1 MLGIAAR
8 QIAVQLISD
17 WWTDYSLAV
26 GALEVLISLAK
37 IKLQIVSS
45 QMCKETVSQICK
57 LIAHLCSRP
66 PKNQTR
72 YTARKTH
79 NIML

>member
-72 YTARKTH
+72 YTVRKTH